1 MRHHSLPMTMTPE
14 QLADYIRS
22 NRVDTVNHVEKIN
35 LTDGEKAKLAM
46 ESSLASRAIVR
57 LENLLKEFTTIIKK
71 GTPWDMNVGEDGD
84 HRPITFT
91 IPPSKGLEKLKA
103 NRLFADD
110 QIEKGYREEITP
122 IYFIPYPEFDK
133 MVAVDIEGNE
143 WSNYSRYMSKDEIR
157 QHGKPILSASQQLR
171 EGLAEA
177 GITIEKV
184 DGNTVHMTADPSKKK
199 NKKKEKDL
207 LSDDED
213 PTGGFDMD
221 QPI

>member
-57 LENLLKEFTTIIKK
+57 LENLLKEFSTIIKK

-122 IYFIPYPEFDK
+122 IYFIPYPEYEK

-143 WSNYSRYMSKDEIR
+143 WSNYSRQMSKDEVR
-157 QHGKPILSASQQLR
+157 QHGKPILSAGQQFR
-171 EGLAEA
+171 ESLAEDGMRITGVDDDGTVNIVA
-177 GITIEKV
+177 GEK
-184 DGNTVHMTADPSKKK
+184 PKKK
-199 NKKKEKDL
+199 KGQKNL
-207 LSDDED
+207 LDDDE
-213 PTGGFDMD
+213 

>member
-122 IYFIPYPEFDK
+122 IYFIPYPEYEK

-143 WSNYSRYMSKDEIR
+143 WSNYSRQMSKDEVR
-157 QHGKPILSASQQLR
+157 QHGKPILSAGQQFR
-171 EGLAEA
+171 ESLAEDGMHISGVDEDGA
-177 GITIEKV
+177 VNIVVGEK
-184 DGNTVHMTADPSKKK
+184 PKKK
-199 NKKKEKDL
+199 RGQKNL
-207 LSDDED
+207 LDDDE
-213 PTGGFDMD
+213 

>member
-1 MRHHSLPMTMTPE
+1 MRHFSLPISMTPE

-35 LTDGEKAKLAM
+35 LTDGEKSKLAM

-57 LENLLKEFTTIIKK
+57 LENLLKEFTAIVKK

-122 IYFIPYPEFDK
+122 IYFLPYPEYEK
-133 MVAVDIEGNE
+133 MIAVDIEGNE
-143 WSNYSRYMSKDEIR
+143 WTNYSRQMSKDEVR
-157 QHGKPILSASQQLR
+157 QHGKPILSAGQQLR

-177 GITIEKV
+177 GMSISGV
-184 DGNTVHMTADPSKKK
+184 DEDGTVNIMVGDKPKKK
-199 NKKKEKDL
+199 NKKDL
-207 LSDDED
+207 LSDDE
-213 PTGGFDMD
+213 

>member
-1 MRHHSLPMTMTPE
+1 MRHISLPITMTPE

-35 LTDGEKAKLAM
+35 LTEDEKAKLAM

-57 LENLLKEFTTIIKK
+57 LEALLKEFTNFIKK

-84 HRPITFT
+84 HRPWTST
-91 IPPSKGLEKLKA
+91 IPPTKGIDKLKA

-122 IYFIPYPEFDK
+122 IYFIPWPEHEK
-133 MVAVDIEGNE
+133 MVAVSIEGEE
-143 WSNYSRYMSKDEIR
+143 WSVYSRQMSRDEVR
-157 QHGKPILSASQQLR
+157 QHGKPILSAAQELR
-171 EGLAEA
+171 EGLAES
-177 GITIEKV
+177 GIIIDRV
-184 DGNTVHMTADPSKKK
+184 DGNTVHMSVDEKKRKK
-199 NKKKEKDL
+199 NRDL
-207 LSDDED
+207 LADDD
-213 PTGGFDMD
+213 SD

>member
-1 MRHHSLPMTMTPE
+1 MRHHSLPISMTPE

-22 NRVDTVNHVEKIN
+22 NRVDTVNHLEKIN
-35 LTDGEKAKLAM
+35 LTDEEKAKLAM

-91 IPPSKGLEKLKA
+91 IPPSKGLEKLKS

-110 QIEKGYREEITP
+110 QIEKGYREEVTP
-122 IYFIPYPEFDK
+122 IYFIPYPEYEK

-143 WSNYSRYMSKDEIR
+143 WSNYSRPMSRDEVR
-157 QHGKPILSASQQLR
+157 QHGKPILSASQDIKEILEDQ
-171 EGLAEA
+171 
-177 GITIEKV
+177 GIEIERVKGKEV
-184 DGNTVHMTADPSKKK
+184 KLKKTD
-199 NKKKEKDL
+199 KKKDL
-207 LSDDED
+207 LSDDD
-213 PTGGFDMD
+213 D

>member
-1 MRHHSLPMTMTPE
+1 MRHHSLPYTMTPE

-122 IYFIPYPEFDK
+122 IYFLPYPEYEK
-133 MVAVDIEGNE
+133 MIAVDIEGNE
-143 WSNYSRYMSKDEIR
+143 WSNYSRQMSKDEVR
-157 QHGKPILSASQQLR
+157 QHGKPILSAGQQFR
-171 EGLAEA
+171 ESLAEDGMHISGVDEDGTVNIVA
-177 GITIEKV
+177 GEK
-184 DGNTVHMTADPSKKK
+184 PKKK
-199 NKKKEKDL
+199 RGQKNL
-207 LSDDED
+207 LDDDE
-213 PTGGFDMD
+213 